1 MIRTLINIAV
11 FLAGL
16 GAVCWIGA
24 GYVGSNPLGLAIT
37 ALVGIIY
44 LAGALELYRYQRAT
58 ATLDHALA
66 ATTEPPADLAA
77 WLAPL
82 HPSLRNATRL
92 RIAGERVALPGPALT
107 PYLVGLLVLLGM
119 LGTFLG
125 MVATLRGTGIAL
137 ESATDLQA
145 IRASLAAPVKGLGF
159 AFGTSVAGVATSA
172 MLGLL
177 SALCRRERIQA
188 GQALDARIASTLRP
202 HSLAHQREA
211 SFQLLQR
218 QAEGM
223 PALVDRLQAMLAAM
237 AQHSQAVNDGLAQQ
251 SRQLTDA
258 LTRQSQTLADTLT
271 RQSDTLA
278 ERLDRQ
284 SQTLASSL
292 DEQSRRLGA
301 SLGEHSQT
309 LAASLTRQSDT
320 LSDTVARQSSTLA
333 QTLTQQGESL
343 AATLT
348 QQGAALSD
356 GLARQGD
363 TLAATL
369 TGQNASLA
377 TALTQQGESL
387 ASTLAG
393 ETRELAARLD
403 QQGRTVADALGQHSQ
418 AMAERLAA
426 GQDAFHEKAA
436 QAYTGLAASVRQTLN
451 DSVAA
456 SAQAAGAAIQPAVQA
471 TLAGLASETAAWRET
486 IGQAVQQQLAELSG
500 RFEAST
506 AGVAGIWNDAL
517 ARHQQASESLAE
529 SLRSAQQHLAA
540 HFEQRSAA
548 LLDTVAARLQGA
560 TDEVRDGWRDA
571 VTRQEQAAAA
581 LASQQGQTVAEAAG
595 AFARHTAELL
605 HAVEQSQTQLQAE
618 LAARD
623 AQRESA
629 WTHALEAMAAQL
641 RSAWQETGAQTAE
654 QQREICATLAQTAQD
669 ISSQSREHATRTVAE
684 IGQLLE
690 AAAQA
695 PRAAADVVAELRQKL
710 VDSMERD
717 NAMLEERSRLLATVE
732 TLLGAVNHASSE
744 QREAID
750 ALVASSADL
759 LERVGARFADS
770 IESGAGRLEAASAQ
784 ATASAADVASL
795 GEAFGAAAQV
805 FGAANDR
812 LAEQLG
818 RIETALDKSLAR
830 SDEQLAYYVAQAREV
845 VDLSVLSQ
853 KQILEDLQRLAQ
865 QPEPA
870 GAEAAETP

>member
-58 ATLDHALA
+58 ASLDHALA

-159 AFGTSVAGVATSA
+159 AFGTSVAGVAASA

-284 SQTLASSL
+284 SQTLAGSL
-292 DEQSRRLGA
+292 EQQ
-301 SLGEHSQT
+301 SQT

-377 TALTQQGESL
+377 TALTRQGESL

-471 TLAGLASETAAWRET
+471 TLARPASETAAWRET

-529 SLRSAQQHLAA
+529 SLRSAQQQLAA

-629 WTHALEAMAAQL
+629 WTQALEAMAAQL
-641 RSAWQETGAQTAE
+641 RTAWQETGAQTAE

-750 ALVASSADL
+750 ALVTSSADL

>member
-159 AFGTSVAGVATSA
+159 AFGTSVAGVAASA

-333 QTLTQQGESL
+333 QTLTQQGES
-343 AATLT
+343 
-348 QQGAALSD
+348 
-356 GLARQGD
+356 
-363 TLAATL
+363 LAATL

-641 RSAWQETGAQTAE
+641 RTAWQETGAQTAE

>member
-37 ALVGIIY
+37 ALVGAIY

-58 ATLDHALA
+58 ATLNRTLA
-66 ATTEPPADLAA
+66 ATTEPPADLSA

-92 RIAGERVALPGPALT
+92 RIEGERAALPGPALT

-137 ESATDLQA
+137 ETATDLQA

-159 AFGTSVAGVATSA
+159 AFGTSVAGVAASA

-237 AQHSQAVNDGLAQQ
+237 ERHSQAVNDGLAEQ
-251 SRQLTDA
+251 SRQLTDT

-292 DEQSRRLGA
+292 
-301 SLGEHSQT
+301 GEHSQT
-309 LAASLTRQSDT
+309 LAASLTRQSDS
-320 LSDTVARQSSTLA
+320 LSDTLARQSSALA

-343 AATLT
+343 AGTLT
-348 QQGAALSD
+348 RQGAALAD

-369 TGQNASLA
+369 TGQNTSLA

-387 ASTLAG
+387 AGTLAG

-403 QQGRTVADALGQHSQ
+403 LQGRTVADALGQHSQ

-426 GQDAFHEKAA
+426 SQDAFHDKAGA
-436 QAYTGLAASVRQTLN
+436 AYTALAASVRQTLD

-529 SLRSAQQHLAA
+529 SLRSAHQQLAT

-618 LAARD
+618 LATRD
-623 AQRESA
+623 AQRERA
-629 WTHALEAMAAQL
+629 WTQALETMAAQL
-641 RSAWQETGAQTAE
+641 RAAWQETGAQTAE

-669 ISSQSREHATRTVAE
+669 ISLQSREHATRTVAE

>member
-16 GAVCWIGA
+16 GAVFWIGA

-159 AFGTSVAGVATSA
+159 AFGTSVAGVAASA

-500 RFEAST
+500 HFEAST

-529 SLRSAQQHLAA
+529 SLRSAQQQLAA
-540 HFEQRSAA
+540 HF
-548 LLDTVAARLQGA
+548 
-560 TDEVRDGWRDA
+560 
-571 VTRQEQAAAA
+571 
-581 LASQQGQTVAEAAG
+581 
-595 AFARHTAELL
+595 ELL

>member
-37 ALVGIIY
+37 ALVGAIY

-58 ATLDHALA
+58 ATLNRTLA
-66 ATTEPPADLAA
+66 ATTEPPADLSA

-92 RIAGERVALPGPALT
+92 RIEGERAALPGPALT

-137 ESATDLQA
+137 ETATDLQA

-159 AFGTSVAGVATSA
+159 AFGTSVAGVAASA

-237 AQHSQAVNDGLAQQ
+237 ERHSQAVNDGLAEQ
-251 SRQLTDA
+251 SRQLTDT

-292 DEQSRRLGA
+292 
-301 SLGEHSQT
+301 GEHSQT
-309 LAASLTRQSDT
+309 LAASLTRQSDS
-320 LSDTVARQSSTLA
+320 LSDTLARQSSALA

-343 AATLT
+343 AGTLT
-348 QQGAALSD
+348 RQGAALAD

-369 TGQNASLA
+369 TEQNTSLA

-387 ASTLAG
+387 AGTLAG

-403 QQGRTVADALGQHSQ
+403 LQGRTVADALGQHSQ

-426 GQDAFHEKAA
+426 SQDAFHDKAGA
-436 QAYTGLAASVRQTLN
+436 AYTALAASVRQTLD

-456 SAQAAGAAIQPAVQA
+456 SAQAAGVAIQPAVQA

-529 SLRSAQQHLAA
+529 SLRSAQQQLAT

-629 WTHALEAMAAQL
+629 WTQALETMAAQL
-641 RSAWQETGAQTAE
+641 RAAWQETGAQTAE

-669 ISSQSREHATRTVAE
+669 ISLQSREHATRTVAE

-818 RIETALDKSLAR
+818 RIETALDRSLAR

>member
-37 ALVGIIY
+37 ALVGAIY

-58 ATLDHALA
+58 ATLNRTLA
-66 ATTEPPADLAA
+66 ATTEPPADLSA

-92 RIAGERVALPGPALT
+92 RIEGERAALPGPALT

-137 ESATDLQA
+137 ETATDLQA

-159 AFGTSVAGVATSA
+159 AFGTSVAGVAASA

-237 AQHSQAVNDGLAQQ
+237 ERHSQAVNDGLAEQ
-251 SRQLTDA
+251 SRQLTDT

-292 DEQSRRLGA
+292 
-301 SLGEHSQT
+301 GEHSQT
-309 LAASLTRQSDT
+309 LAASLTRQSDS
-320 LSDTVARQSSTLA
+320 LSDTLARQSSALA

-343 AATLT
+343 AGTLT
-348 QQGAALSD
+348 RQGAALAD

-369 TGQNASLA
+369 TEQNTSLA

-387 ASTLAG
+387 AGTLAG

-403 QQGRTVADALGQHSQ
+403 LQGRTVADALGQHSQ

-426 GQDAFHEKAA
+426 SQDAFHDKAGA
-436 QAYTGLAASVRQTLN
+436 AYTALAASVRQTLD

-529 SLRSAQQHLAA
+529 SLRSAQQQLAT

-618 LAARD
+618 LATRD

-629 WTHALEAMAAQL
+629 WTQALETMAAQL
-641 RSAWQETGAQTAE
+641 RAAWQETGAQTAE

-669 ISSQSREHATRTVAE
+669 ISLQSREHATRTVAE

-818 RIETALDKSLAR
+818 RIETALDRSLAR

>member
-159 AFGTSVAGVATSA
+159 AFGTSVAGVAASA

-641 RSAWQETGAQTAE
+641 RSAWQETGAQTAA

>member
-16 GAVCWIGA
+16 GAVCRIGA

-159 AFGTSVAGVATSA
+159 AFGTSVAGVAASA

-529 SLRSAQQHLAA
+529 SLRSAQQQLAA

-641 RSAWQETGAQTAE
+641 RTAWQETGAQTAE

>member
-159 AFGTSVAGVATSA
+159 AFGTSVAGVAASA

-301 SLGEHSQT
+301 SLGEQSQTLAGSLERQSQT
-309 LAASLTRQSDT
+309 LAASLARQSDT

-333 QTLTQQGESL
+333 QTLTQQGES
-343 AATLT
+343 
-348 QQGAALSD
+348 
-356 GLARQGD
+356 
-363 TLAATL
+363 LAATL

-486 IGQAVQQQLAELSG
+486 VGQAVQQQLAELSG

-641 RSAWQETGAQTAE
+641 RSAWQETGAQTAA

-784 ATASAADVASL
+784 AIASAADVASL

>member
-37 ALVGIIY
+37 ALVGVIY

-58 ATLDHALA
+58 ATLNRTLA
-66 ATTEPPADLAA
+66 ATTEPPADLSA

-92 RIAGERVALPGPALT
+92 RIEGERAALPGPALT

-137 ESATDLQA
+137 ETATDLQA

-159 AFGTSVAGVATSA
+159 AFGTSVAGVAASA

-237 AQHSQAVNDGLAQQ
+237 ERHSQTVNDGLAEQ
-251 SRQLTDA
+251 SRQLTDT
-258 LTRQSQTLADTLT
+258 LTRQSQALADTLT

-292 DEQSRRLGA
+292 GEHSQTLAGSLEQ
-301 SLGEHSQT
+301 HSQT
-309 LAASLTRQSDT
+309 LAASLTRQSDS
-320 LSDTVARQSSTLA
+320 LSDTLTRQSSTLA
-333 QTLTQQGESL
+333 QTLTRQGESL
-343 AATLT
+343 A
-348 QQGAALSD
+348 D

-369 TGQNASLA
+369 TEQNTSLA
-377 TALTQQGESL
+377 TVLTQQGESL
-387 ASTLAG
+387 AGTLAG

-403 QQGRTVADALGQHSQ
+403 LQGRTVADALGQHSQ

-426 GQDAFHEKAA
+426 SQDAFHDKAGA
-436 QAYTGLAASVRQTLN
+436 AYTALAASVRQTLD

-529 SLRSAQQHLAA
+529 SLRSAQQQLAT

-581 LASQQGQTVAEAAG
+581 LASQQGRTVAEAAG

-629 WTHALEAMAAQL
+629 WTQALETMAAQL
-641 RSAWQETGAQTAE
+641 RAAWQETGAQTAE

-669 ISSQSREHATRTVAE
+669 ISLQSREHATRTVAE

-818 RIETALDKSLAR
+818 RIETALDRSLAR

>member
-37 ALVGIIY
+37 ALVGVIY

-58 ATLDHALA
+58 ATLNRTLA
-66 ATTEPPADLAA
+66 ATTEPPADLSA

-92 RIAGERVALPGPALT
+92 RIEGERAALPGPALT

-137 ESATDLQA
+137 ETATDLQA

-159 AFGTSVAGVATSA
+159 AFGTSVAGVAASA

-237 AQHSQAVNDGLAQQ
+237 ERHSQTVNDGLAEQ
-251 SRQLTDA
+251 SRQLTDT
-258 LTRQSQTLADTLT
+258 LTRQSQALADTLT

-292 DEQSRRLGA
+292 GEHSQTLAGSLEQ
-301 SLGEHSQT
+301 HSQT
-309 LAASLTRQSDT
+309 LAASLTRQSDS
-320 LSDTVARQSSTLA
+320 LSDTLTRQSSTLA
-333 QTLTQQGESL
+333 QTLTRQGESL
-343 AATLT
+343 A
-348 QQGAALSD
+348 D

-369 TGQNASLA
+369 TEQNTSLA
-377 TALTQQGESL
+377 TVLTQQGESL
-387 ASTLAG
+387 AGTLAG

-403 QQGRTVADALGQHSQ
+403 LQGRTVADALGQHSQ

-426 GQDAFHEKAA
+426 SQDAFHDKAGA
-436 QAYTGLAASVRQTLN
+436 AYTALAASVRQTLD

-529 SLRSAQQHLAA
+529 SLRSAQQQLAT

-581 LASQQGQTVAEAAG
+581 LASQQGRTVAEAAG

-629 WTHALEAMAAQL
+629 WTQALETMAAQL
-641 RSAWQETGAQTAE
+641 RAAWQETGAQTAE

-669 ISSQSREHATRTVAE
+669 ISLQSREHATRTVAE

>member
-16 GAVCWIGA
+16 GAVCRIGA

-159 AFGTSVAGVATSA
+159 AFGTSVAGVAASA

-486 IGQAVQQQLAELSG
+486 IGQAGQQQLAELSG

-529 SLRSAQQHLAA
+529 SLRSAQQQLAA

-571 VTRQEQAAAA
+571 VTRQEQA
-581 LASQQGQTVAEAAG
+581 ASQQGQTVAEAAG

-641 RSAWQETGAQTAE
+641 RTAWQETGAQTAE

>member
-159 AFGTSVAGVATSA
+159 AFGTSVAGVAASA

-500 RFEAST
+500 HFEAST

-529 SLRSAQQHLAA
+529 SLRSAQQQLAA

-641 RSAWQETGAQTAE
+641 RTAWQETGAQTAE

>member
-37 ALVGIIY
+37 ALVGVIY

-58 ATLDHALA
+58 ATLNRTLA
-66 ATTEPPADLAA
+66 ATTEPPADLSA

-92 RIAGERVALPGPALT
+92 RIEGERAALPGPALT

-137 ESATDLQA
+137 ETATDLQA

-159 AFGTSVAGVATSA
+159 AFGTSVAGVAASA

-202 HSLAHQREA
+202 HSLAYQREA

-237 AQHSQAVNDGLAQQ
+237 ERHSQTVNDGLAEQ
-251 SRQLTDA
+251 SRQLTDT
-258 LTRQSQTLADTLT
+258 LTRQSQALADTLT

-284 SQTLASSL
+284 SQTLASN
-292 DEQSRRLGA
+292 
-301 SLGEHSQT
+301 LGEHSQTLAGSLEQQSQT
-309 LAASLTRQSDT
+309 LAASLTRQSDS
-320 LSDTVARQSSTLA
+320 LSDTLARQSGTLA
-333 QTLTQQGESL
+333 QT
-343 AATLT
+343 
-348 QQGAALSD
+348 
-356 GLARQGD
+356 
-363 TLAATL
+363 
-369 TGQNASLA
+369 
-377 TALTQQGESL
+377 LTQQGESL

-517 ARHQQASESLAE
+517 ARHQQASDSLAE
-529 SLRSAQQHLAA
+529 SLRTAQQQLAT

-560 TDEVRDGWRDA
+560 ADEVRDGWRDA

-605 HAVEQSQTQLQAE
+605 QAVERSQTQLQAE

-629 WTHALEAMAAQL
+629 WTQALETMAAQL
-641 RSAWQETGAQTAE
+641 RAAWQETGAQTAE

-732 TLLGAVNHASSE
+732 TLLDAVNHASSE

-784 ATASAADVASL
+784 AIASAADVASL

-805 FGAANDR
+805 FGASNDR

-865 QPEPA
+865 QQPEPA

>member
-159 AFGTSVAGVATSA
+159 AFGTSVAGVAASA

-500 RFEAST
+500 HFEAST

-529 SLRSAQQHLAA
+529 SLRSAQQQLAA
-540 HFEQRSAA
+540 HFEQCSAA

>member
-16 GAVCWIGA
+16 GAVSWIGA

-37 ALVGIIY
+37 ALVGVIY

-58 ATLDHALA
+58 ATLNRTLA
-66 ATTEPPADLAA
+66 ATTEPPADLSA

-92 RIAGERVALPGPALT
+92 RIEGERAALPGPALT

-137 ESATDLQA
+137 ETATDLQA

-159 AFGTSVAGVATSA
+159 AFGTSVAGVAASA

-237 AQHSQAVNDGLAQQ
+237 ERHSQTVNDGLAEQ
-251 SRQLTDA
+251 SRQLTDT
-258 LTRQSQTLADTLT
+258 LTRQSQALADTLT

-292 DEQSRRLGA
+292 GEHSQTLAGSLEQ
-301 SLGEHSQT
+301 HSQT
-309 LAASLTRQSDT
+309 LAASLTRQSDS
-320 LSDTVARQSSTLA
+320 LSDTLTRQSSTLA
-333 QTLTQQGESL
+333 QTLTRQGESL
-343 AATLT
+343 A
-348 QQGAALSD
+348 D

-369 TGQNASLA
+369 TEQNTSLA
-377 TALTQQGESL
+377 TVLTQQGESL
-387 ASTLAG
+387 AGTLAG

-403 QQGRTVADALGQHSQ
+403 LQGRTVADALGQHSQ

-426 GQDAFHEKAA
+426 SQDAFHDKAGA
-436 QAYTGLAASVRQTLN
+436 AYTALAASVRQTLD

-529 SLRSAQQHLAA
+529 SLRSAQQQLAT

-581 LASQQGQTVAEAAG
+581 LASQQGRTVAEAAG

-629 WTHALEAMAAQL
+629 WTQALETMAAQL
-641 RSAWQETGAQTAE
+641 RAAWQETGAQTAE

-669 ISSQSREHATRTVAE
+669 ISLQSREHATRTVAE

-818 RIETALDKSLAR
+818 RIETALDRSLAR

>member
-159 AFGTSVAGVATSA
+159 AFGTSVAGVAASA

>member
-37 ALVGIIY
+37 ALVGAIY

-58 ATLDHALA
+58 ATLNRTLA
-66 ATTEPPADLAA
+66 ATTEPPADLSA

-92 RIAGERVALPGPALT
+92 RIEGERAALPGPALT

-137 ESATDLQA
+137 ETATDLQA

-159 AFGTSVAGVATSA
+159 AFGTSVAGVAASA

-237 AQHSQAVNDGLAQQ
+237 ERHSQAVNDGLAEQ
-251 SRQLTDA
+251 SRQLTDT

-292 DEQSRRLGA
+292 
-301 SLGEHSQT
+301 GEHSQT
-309 LAASLTRQSDT
+309 LAASLTRQSDS
-320 LSDTVARQSSTLA
+320 LSDTLARQSSALA

-343 AATLT
+343 AGTLT
-348 QQGAALSD
+348 RQGAALAD

-369 TGQNASLA
+369 TEQNTSLA

-387 ASTLAG
+387 AGTLAG

-403 QQGRTVADALGQHSQ
+403 LQGRTVADALGQHSQ

-426 GQDAFHEKAA
+426 SQDAFHDKAGA
-436 QAYTGLAASVRQTLN
+436 AYTALAASVRQTLD

-529 SLRSAQQHLAA
+529 SLRSAQQQLAT

-629 WTHALEAMAAQL
+629 WTQALETMAAQL
-641 RSAWQETGAQTAE
+641 RAAWQETGAQTAE

-669 ISSQSREHATRTVAE
+669 ISLQSREHATRTVAE

-818 RIETALDKSLAR
+818 RIETALDRSLAR

>member
-1 MIRTLINIAV
+1 
-11 FLAGL
+11 
-16 GAVCWIGA
+16 
-24 GYVGSNPLGLAIT
+24 
-37 ALVGIIY
+37 
-44 LAGALELYRYQRAT
+44 
-58 ATLDHALA
+58 
-66 ATTEPPADLAA
+66 
-77 WLAPL
+77 
-82 HPSLRNATRL
+82 
-92 RIAGERVALPGPALT
+92 
-107 PYLVGLLVLLGM
+107 
-119 LGTFLG
+119 
-125 MVATLRGTGIAL
+125 
-137 ESATDLQA
+137 
-145 IRASLAAPVKGLGF
+145 
-159 AFGTSVAGVATSA
+159 
-172 MLGLL
+172 
-177 SALCRRERIQA
+177 
-188 GQALDARIASTLRP
+188 
-202 HSLAHQREA
+202 
-211 SFQLLQR
+211 
-218 QAEGM
+218 
-223 PALVDRLQAMLAAM
+223 
-237 AQHSQAVNDGLAQQ
+237 
-251 SRQLTDA
+251 
-258 LTRQSQTLADTLT
+258 
-271 RQSDTLA
+271 
-278 ERLDRQ
+278 
-284 SQTLASSL
+284 
-292 DEQSRRLGA
+292 
-301 SLGEHSQT
+301 
-309 LAASLTRQSDT
+309 
-320 LSDTVARQSSTLA
+320 
-333 QTLTQQGESL
+333 
-343 AATLT
+343 
-348 QQGAALSD
+348 
-356 GLARQGD
+356 
-363 TLAATL
+363 
-369 TGQNASLA
+369 
-377 TALTQQGESL
+377 
-387 ASTLAG
+387 
-393 ETRELAARLD
+393 
-403 QQGRTVADALGQHSQ
+403 
-418 AMAERLAA
+418 
-426 GQDAFHEKAA
+426 
-436 QAYTGLAASVRQTLN
+436 
-451 DSVAA
+451 
-456 SAQAAGAAIQPAVQA
+456 
-471 TLAGLASETAAWRET
+471 
-486 IGQAVQQQLAELSG
+486 
-500 RFEAST
+500 
-506 AGVAGIWNDAL
+506 
-517 ARHQQASESLAE
+517 
-529 SLRSAQQHLAA
+529 
-540 HFEQRSAA
+540 
-548 LLDTVAARLQGA
+548 
-560 TDEVRDGWRDA
+560 